1 MDISII
7 NHQTKLSIAD
17 FIDDLMQKRVRQG
30 KPEMIDIILNDQPIS
45 AFLWT
50 DGVNSFQTAFY
61 ALNLQFVLEITI
73 KLDPQNQ

>member
-7 NHQTKLSIAD
+7 NHQTKLAIAD

-30 KPEMIDIILNDQPIS
+30 KPEMLSIMLNDEPVS

-50 DGVNSFQTAFY
+50 DGVHSFQTIFY
-61 ALNLQFVLEITI
+61 ALNLQFVQEITI
-73 KLDPQNQ
+73 KL